1 MKNTPAPGVPA
12 RPGTQE
18 DRAAIL
24 AALRQ
29 TPRRLP
35 ARFFYDERGAALFD
49 EITRTAAYYPTR
61 VETGILRAHAKPLSA
76 WMGPGAR
83 IVEFGTGSGL
93 KTRILLD
100 AACQPA
106 SYVPIDVAG
115 PQLQAVA
122 RELRQRYPSMEVLP
136 LCADYT
142 QPLQLPAADVGERR
156 TVVFFPGSTIGN
168 MEPQDALAFLRRIV
182 SIAGPDGLL
191 IIGVDCKKDVQVLER
206 AYNDPEGVTAAFN
219 RNILDH
225 VNRITGADFDPSAF
239 EHYAYYNPAA
249 GRIEMHLIG
258 VREQTVRIPD
268 PGLAPLTIAL
278 RAGEAIVTEH
288 SYKYTVGEFRSLAG
302 QAGYAVGEVLTDA
315 DEYFAVYV
323 LTPA

>member
-1 MKNTPAPGVPA
+1 MKNTSPQDVLD

-18 DRAAIL
+18 DCAAIL
-24 AALRQ
+24 AALQQ

-49 EITRTAAYYPTR
+49 DITRTEAYYPTR
-61 VETGILRAHAKPLSA
+61 TETGILRAHARQLST

-100 AACQPA
+100 AACRPA

-122 RELRQRYPSMEVLP
+122 RELRQHYPGMAVHP

-142 QPLQLPAADVGERR
+142 QPLQLPAAGVGEGR

-168 MEPQDALAFLRRIV
+168 MEPQDALDFLRRIA
-182 SIAGPDGLL
+182 SIAGAGGLL

-239 EHYAYYNPAA
+239 AHHAYYNRAA
-249 GRIEMHLIG
+249 GRIEMHLISA
-258 VREQTVRIPD
+258 REQTVHIPD
-268 PGLAPLTIAL
+268 SGLGLLTIAL
-278 RAGEAIVTEH
+278 RTGEAIVTEH
-288 SYKYTVGEFRSLAG
+288 SYKYTVEEFRALAG
-302 QAGYAVGEVLTDA
+302 EAGFADGEVLTDA
-315 DEYFAVYV
+315 AGYFAVYA
-323 LTPA
+323 LAPA